1 MLGAR
6 VGVRPGVDEHRGPEP
21 RRHDDGDRRAHDAGQ
36 APDVQQPRGEHRAG
50 VPGGD
55 DRVGL
60 AGADRTTGGDE
71 ARVRLRAH
79 GVGRLLVHLDHV
91 PGDDA
96 LEPLRL
102 EALRPVEDDVDPVAR
117 RLERARDDL
126 GRSPVSPEGVDRYP
140 RHYGA

>member
-1 MLGAR
+1 M
-6 VGVRPGVDEHRGPEP
+6 
-21 RRHDDGDRRAHDAGQ
+21 
-36 APDVQQPRGEHRAG
+36 QQPRREHRTG

-60 AGADRTTGGDE
+60 TGADRTTGGDE

-79 GVGRLLVHLDHV
+79 RVGRLLVHLDHV
-91 PGDDA
+91 AGDD
-96 LEPLRL
+96 EL
-102 EALRPVEDDVDPVAR
+102 EALRVDGLRPVEDDVDPVAR

-126 GRSPVSPEGVDRYP
+126 DRTPVSPQGVDRYP